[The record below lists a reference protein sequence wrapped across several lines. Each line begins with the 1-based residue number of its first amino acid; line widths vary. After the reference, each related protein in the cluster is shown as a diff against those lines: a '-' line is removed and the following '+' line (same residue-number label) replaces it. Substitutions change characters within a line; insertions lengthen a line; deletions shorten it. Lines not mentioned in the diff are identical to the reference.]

1 MALTALFLNSSQMQG
16 ALTQLVNYL
25 FPSDGTATESAAVAL
40 ALPDP
45 AAQQASEPVP
55 QAPQDGLALAGEA
68 APQNDPTAQD
78 DPTGQVDPLPPFV
91 MSEWAAT
98 APASN
103 ITTRNTTVFHVLPP
117 PGEQQ
122 SSLAGVDG
130 QHGWEA
136 SELSCVTS
144 SGLLLSTIVPYPFKT
159 CLF

>member
-1 MALTALFLNSSQMQG
+1 
-16 ALTQLVNYL
+16 L
-25 FPSDGTATESAAVAL
+25 FPSDGTAAESAAVVL
-40 ALPDP
+40 TSPEP
-45 AAQQASEPVP
+45 TAQHESEPVP
-55 QAPQDGLALAGEA
+55 QAPQAGLALAGEA
-68 APQNDPTAQD
+68 APQDEPTAQD
-78 DPTGQVDPLPPFV
+78 EPTGQVAPLPPFV

-122 SSLAGVDG
+122 SSPAGVEEQLG
-130 QHGWEA
+130 CEE

-144 SGLLLSTIVPYPFKT
+144 SKSLFSVIVPYPFKT

>member
-68 APQNDPTAQD
+68 APQDDPTAQD

-103 ITTRNTTVFHVLPP
+103 ITTRNTTVFHVLQP

-122 SSLAGVDG
+122 SSPAGVEEQLG
-130 QHGWEA
+130 CEQ
-136 SELSCVTS
+136 SEFSCVTS
-144 SGLLLSTIVPYPFKT
+144 SKSLFSVIGHYPFKK
-159 CLF
+159 F